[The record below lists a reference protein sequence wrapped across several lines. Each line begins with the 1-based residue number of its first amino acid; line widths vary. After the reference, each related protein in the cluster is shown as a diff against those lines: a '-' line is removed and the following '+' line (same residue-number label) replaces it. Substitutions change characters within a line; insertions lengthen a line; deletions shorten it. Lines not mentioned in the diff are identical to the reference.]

1 MAKSGRSTGSKTC
14 MHQNVGLLQN
24 QHQKCRQSFAG
35 VFKEPRD
42 EHSSP
47 DGPRREVSVSCN
59 PGLFNHNPPTVK
71 PWTQFPDRP
80 RMSHHTDLP
89 ARSPVKPLR
98 QSRPWTTR
106 ITDNTFTRTVH
117 SPQATN

>member
-1 MAKSGRSTGSKTC
+1 NFLSTLYLPKP
-14 MHQNVGLLQN
+14 VLLLPQ
-24 QHQKCRQSFAG
+24 
-35 VFKEPRD
+35 
-42 EHSSP
+42 
-47 DGPRREVSVSCN
+47 VSVSCN
-59 PGLFNHNPPTVK
+59 PGPFNHNPPTVK

-89 ARSPVKPLR
+89 ARSPVRPLR